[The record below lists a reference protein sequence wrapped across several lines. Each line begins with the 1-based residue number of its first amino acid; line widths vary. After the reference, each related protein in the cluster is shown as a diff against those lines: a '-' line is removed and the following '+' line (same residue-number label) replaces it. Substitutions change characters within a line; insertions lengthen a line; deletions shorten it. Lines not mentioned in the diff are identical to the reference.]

1 MVLLVLFAFSS
12 LLFLMGSVV
21 RCLLTPCP
29 STTMITD
36 HLSSPLRT
44 VGARRGLLVKDQEL
58 RPPHLQPGDQLLL
71 LNEVAAL
78 KRMEKA

>member
-21 RCLLTPCP
+21 HCLLTSCP

-44 VGARRGLLVKDQEL
+44 VGARRGLLVQDQEL
-58 RPPHLQPGDQLLL
+58 RPPHLQLRDQLFL

-78 KRMEKA
+78 KCMVKP